1 MIHAKTE
8 ATTQDKISNF
18 ENVWNPWATHFL
30 PGTMRRKRCLI
41 STSLFS
47 MVTFLMMRWIMN
59 TQSNTF
65 APSPARTP
73 LPTMRQSVTLSS
85 GTYTYHLNLTS
96 FEAEFPQLQS
106 YNCTLIQEP
115 NQEEQGATNQKLL
128 ILAVKSQPS
137 TGTRRSELRRTWAK
151 EREIHGYRIKPIF
164 LLGKTDVRG
173 HMEIVKYESQEY
185 GDILQWDITE
195 GHHNL
200 SLKER
205 CFLEWLYL
213 KLPQVDH
220 IFKVDDDEFVNP
232 GMIVQYITEY
242 GSPDT
247 IHGFHH
253 HRPPVMR
260 QTKYSITKTLYP
272 QEHYPGFVSGGG
284 FLFPGASVNGL
295 YNASLLLPVFPL
307 DDVYFGFLTVAANL
321 TFRHESRFYVKG
333 LKYDV
338 CRYKE
343 ALVVHGVN
351 EQNMARVWQEV
362 QNSEC
367 PKVAVTSS

>member
-1 MIHAKTE
+1 
-8 ATTQDKISNF
+8 
-18 ENVWNPWATHFL
+18 
-30 PGTMRRKRCLI
+30 MRHKRILI
-41 STSLFS
+41 SASLFS
-47 MVTFLMMRWIMN
+47 IMTFLMRWIVNSKSN
-59 TQSNTF
+59 TQMMHV
-65 APSPARTP
+65 APTPVRTP
-73 LPTMRQSVTLSS
+73 LPTMRQSVTLLR
-85 GTYTYHLNLTS
+85 GNYTYYLNLNS

-115 NQEEQGATNQKLL
+115 NQEEQGASKQKLL

-137 TGTRRSELRRTWAK
+137 TGLRRSELRRTWAK
-151 EREIHGYRIKPIF
+151 EREINGYRIKPLF
-164 LLGKTDVRG
+164 LLGKTDVKG
-173 HMEIVKYESQEY
+173 YMEIVKYESREH
-185 GDILQWDITE
+185 GDILQWDMTE

-232 GMIVQYITEY
+232 DVIVQYITEY
-242 GSPDT
+242 GSPNT
-247 IHGFHH
+247 IHGFHQ

-260 QTKYSITKTLYP
+260 ETKYSITKTLYP
-272 QEHYPGFVSGGG
+272 QEYYPDFVSGGG
-284 FLFPGASVNGL
+284 FLFPGASVNDL

-307 DDVYFGFLTVAANL
+307 DDVYFGFLSVAANL
-321 TFRHESRFYVKG
+321 TFRHDSHFYVRG

-343 ALVVHGVN
+343 ALVVHGIDA
-351 EQNMARVWQEV
+351 ENMAWIWQEV

-367 PKVAVTSS
+367 NKVEVTPS